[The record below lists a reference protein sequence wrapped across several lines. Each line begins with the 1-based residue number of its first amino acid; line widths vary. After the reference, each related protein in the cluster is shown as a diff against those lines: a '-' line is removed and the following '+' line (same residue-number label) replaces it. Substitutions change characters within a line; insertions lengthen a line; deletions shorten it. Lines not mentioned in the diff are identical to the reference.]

1 MRKLFV
7 SFMSLALFISCQNKN
22 NEMEQI
28 NIYNIGGV
36 NVTVKGKSEFKEL
49 KGIDTYVAQINTG
62 KDTFNIEYGKGV
74 YDLHEGGPTIFPAD
88 QKANI
93 EKLSGNKIQETGGV
107 FFSETP
113 EKDREERIFSKQFYL
128 YDTINSIIVKIVQ
141 PKKIGYG
148 ITGLYVPKLRDGN
161 SFSIYAK
168 GLDSMSHKK
177 ALLMFKTV
185 SYH

>member
-107 FFSETP
+107 FFL
-113 EKDREERIFSKQFYL
+113 KHL
-128 YDTINSIIVKIVQ
+128 
-141 PKKIGYG
+141 KKIEKKG
-148 ITGLYVPKLRDGN
+148 
-161 SFSIYAK
+161 SFQSNFIYTIPSI
-168 GLDSMSHKK
+168 
-177 ALLMFKTV
+177 V
-185 SYH
+185 